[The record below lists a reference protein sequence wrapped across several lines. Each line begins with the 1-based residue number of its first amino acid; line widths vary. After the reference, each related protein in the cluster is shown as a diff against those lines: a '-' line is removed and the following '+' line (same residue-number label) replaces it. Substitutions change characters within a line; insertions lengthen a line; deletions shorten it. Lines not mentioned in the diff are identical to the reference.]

1 LEFDGIEADRSMLL
15 GLTLV
20 DYVLIERL
28 ELNLQPGFS
37 VLTGETGAGKSILLD
52 ALGLVLGERADGTMI
67 RAGAA
72 RAEVGAE
79 FSLAGMPELQ
89 SWLAEAGLEGA
100 GDELLLRRTVE
111 AGGRSRAFING
122 RPATLQQLRELGGRL
137 VDIHGQHAH
146 YSLMQSGVQR
156 DLLDAYGG
164 CAPLAERTADAYRVW
179 REAAR
184 RRLEAQQRAEADAGE
199 RERLAWVV
207 DELTALDFRPEQ
219 WQALQETHRR
229 LSHAAELLG
238 GAQGLIELLDG
249 EGDGIISRL
258 RLAKARLDELAAYDP
273 RLADCGQMLEDGLI
287 QTQEARRELSRYA
300 ERVELDP
307 EALAA
312 AEARIAQVMA
322 VARKLR
328 CGPEAL
334 PAVLQDA
341 RARLAELA
349 EAADAEGLARAEAEA
364 LTAYEASAQA
374 LSACRHQAAEAL
386 AVAVTEAM
394 QRLAM
399 QGGRFRVELT
409 PCAPEAG
416 GRETVSF
423 WVAPHPGQDLRP
435 LARTASGGELS
446 RLGLALQTVL
456 SGRSGA
462 RTLIFDEVDA
472 GIGGGVAEVVGR
484 LLAGIARD
492 RQVLCVTHLPQVAAR
507 ATHHWRVSKEEV
519 DGRTLS
525 RVRHLDPDERV
536 EEIARMLGGVEVT
549 DITRRH
555 AREMLGLEP
564 AEGLGRADA
573 PGGGQGRRAA
583 VKKADRV

>member
-1 LEFDGIEADRSMLL
+1 MLL
-15 GLTLV
+15 NLTLV
-20 DYVLIERL
+20 DYILIERL

-52 ALGLVLGERADGTMI
+52 ALGLVLGERADGSVI
-67 RAGAA
+67 RPGAT

-79 FSLAGMPELQ
+79 FTLAGLPDLKA
-89 SWLAEAGLEGA
+89 WLVEAGLEGG

-146 YSLMQSGVQR
+146 YSLMQTAVQR
-156 DLLDAYGG
+156 ELLDAYGG
-164 CAPLAERTADAYRVW
+164 CTQLSERTADAYRAW
-179 REAAR
+179 QQAMR
-184 RRLEAQQRAEADAGE
+184 RRQEAQWRVEADTGE
-199 RERLAWVV
+199 RERLAWIV
-207 DELTALDFRPEQ
+207 DELTALDFQPEP
-219 WQALQETHRR
+219 WQALQEMHRR
-229 LSHAAELLG
+229 LSHAAELLS
-238 GAQGLIELLDG
+238 GAQALVELLDA
-249 EGDGIISRL
+249 EADGVIPRL
-258 RLAKARLDELAAYDP
+258 RMAKVRLDELAAHDR

-287 QTQEARRELSRYA
+287 QAQEAARELARYA

-307 EALAA
+307 DALAA

-328 CGPEAL
+328 SPPEAL
-334 PAVLQDA
+334 PQLLQDA
-341 RARLAELA
+341 RARLAELT
-349 EAADAEGLARAEAEA
+349 EAADIAALARAEADA
-364 LTAYEASAQA
+364 LTAYETSAQA
-374 LSACRHQAAEAL
+374 LTACRHQAAEAL
-386 AVAVTEAM
+386 AMEVTAAM
-394 QRLAM
+394 QQLAM
-399 QGGRFRVELT
+399 KGGRFSVVLT

-416 GRETVSF
+416 GREGVEF

-462 RTLIFDEVDA
+462 PTLIFDEVDA

-484 LLAGIARD
+484 LLAAVARD
-492 RQVLCVTHLPQVAAR
+492 RQVLCVTHLPQVAAC

-519 DGRTLS
+519 GGRSLS
-525 RVRHLDPDERV
+525 RVQRLDAAERV
-536 EEIARMLGGVEVT
+536 EEIARMLGGVALT

-555 AREMLGLEP
+555 AREMLDQALAGGLDGTRK
-564 AEGLGRADA
+564 AGT
-573 PGGGQGRRAA
+573 RRGAK
-583 VKKADRV
+583 VSRKRTDHE